1 MVLCDFLIELF
12 FKEGGVCLMFGD
24 SLAFSQGVPKDEDS
38 KNILLDYFVWDV
50 RYRVLFGVG

>member
-24 SLAFSQGVPKDEDS
+24 SIAFSQGIPKDEDS
-38 KNILLDYFVWDV
+38 KNILLDYLV
-50 RYRVLFGVG
+50 RDA